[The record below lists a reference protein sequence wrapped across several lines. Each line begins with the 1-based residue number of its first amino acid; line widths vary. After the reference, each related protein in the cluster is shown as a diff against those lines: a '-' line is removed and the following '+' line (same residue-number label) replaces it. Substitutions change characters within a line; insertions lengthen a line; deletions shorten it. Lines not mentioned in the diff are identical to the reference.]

1 MFQNKK
7 MKTLKTLGVTAVM
20 LSGFSLFASAAY
32 SATLPNPGDFAY
44 VLYQIGVLNLLQ
56 GPAGIMIAVGGIGF
70 AAFNMYQAR
79 IIGAAL
85 AFLASGTLLA
95 ASTIAISMGA
105 IA

>member
-1 MFQNKK
+1 
-7 MKTLKTLGVTAVM
+7 MKTKNQNIFITVLGMAF
-20 LSGFSLFASAAY
+20 LSLWVVANAY

-56 GPAGIMIAVGGIGF
+56 GPAGIMIAVGGI
-70 AAFNMYQAR
+70 AFGSFNLYQAR
-79 IIGAAL
+79 VFGAIL